1 MENWCWI
8 PILLTLEHVEV
19 GVIATNIIA
28 MFLKCIIK
36 YEKNLNQNL
45 CLMLVCFGCD
55 GDYVFQGCHNWV
67 TSQLFIIVLFLID
80 VHCMAHQTNLLVVVL
95 SKLPLVSCIE
105 SMLQSFY
112 LFSFIALKSFL
123 NL

>member
-1 MENWCWI
+1 MKNWCWI

-19 GVIATNIIA
+19 GVIVV
-28 MFLKCIIK
+28 FLKCIIK
-36 YEKNLNQNL
+36 YEEILNKNL
-45 CLMLVCFGCD
+45 CLRWVCLGCD
-55 GDYVFQGCHNWV
+55 EDYVFQGCDNWV
-67 TSQLFIIVLFLID
+67 TSQLTSIVVPFLID

-105 SMLQSFY
+105 PTLQSF
-112 LFSFIALKSFL
+112 LPFSFIALTSFL